1 MGHGEVVDFVHFLES
16 DGEVAVVDRDLRG
29 TCDELDEVVHGL
41 LIEALHDRPEP
52 LDNGGVSG
60 VAFVLSLADEHLD

>member
-29 TCDELDEVVHGL
+29 ACDELDEVVHGL
-41 LIEALHDRPEP
+41 LIEALHDGPEP
-52 LDNGGVSG
+52 LDNG
-60 VAFVLSLADEHLD
+60 